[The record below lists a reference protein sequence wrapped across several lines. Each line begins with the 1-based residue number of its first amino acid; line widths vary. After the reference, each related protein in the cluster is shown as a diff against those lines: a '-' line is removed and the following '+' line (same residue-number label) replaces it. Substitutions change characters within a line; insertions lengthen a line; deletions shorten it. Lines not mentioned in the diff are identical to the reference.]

1 MVKLD
6 RIEHT
11 VEIPEGVTAT
21 LDGDNITISGPK
33 GSISREFASPRHDI
47 FQEGGA
53 LLVRVD
59 MPRSKEKALA
69 GTWKAH
75 LNNMVKGVTDGF
87 TYTLKVLY
95 SHFPMTVEVKGT
107 DFVVNNYFGERVPR
121 RAKILNGVNVK
132 VENKTTVVVSGVDKE
147 NVGQTAANIERS
159 TTVKN
164 RDRRVFQDGIYLISK
179 A

>member
-69 GTWKAH
+69 GTWNAH